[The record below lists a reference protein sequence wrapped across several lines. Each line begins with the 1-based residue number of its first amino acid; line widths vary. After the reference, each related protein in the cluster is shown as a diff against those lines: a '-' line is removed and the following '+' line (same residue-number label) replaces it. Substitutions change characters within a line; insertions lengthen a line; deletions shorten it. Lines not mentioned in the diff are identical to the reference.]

1 MPKDTEQ
8 FISEMETET
17 FIKEN
22 ESKWAEWDKDNR
34 RYLVMGLCGDWYYKD
49 QFLQDRVQEI
59 HGKVTQDMPLWQNN
73 TIKYYNRIFLKIYKD
88 HKKRLLKHLTTQ

>member
-22 ESKWAEWDKDNR
+22 ESKWAQWDKDNR
-34 RYLVMGLCGDWYYKD
+34 RYLVMGLCGDWYYTD

-59 HGKVTQDMPLWQNN
+59 HGKVTQDMPLWQN
-73 TIKYYNRIFLKIYKD
+73 TIKYYNRIFKNL
-88 HKKRLLKHLTTQ
+88 